1 MKKNY
6 YKAFK
11 TNPWR
16 TTNSMRTELIDNMVD
31 TALKGESISYDQ
43 ALQLETLSH
52 EELDYLFIGTNRIRD
67 HFKGQDVKICSIV
80 NAKSG
85 KCVEDCSFCAQSSSF
100 QTDSPEYELMDVE
113 EIVAAAKEAEAFGS
127 NEFSIVASG
136 TSLDDRK
143 ELDRVIEAIKRI
155 KAETQLET
163 CCSLGLMPMEHLQEL
178 KDAGLDRCHHNLET
192 AKSHFDKI
200 VSTHTYED
208 EVNAVQ
214 NAKSVGL
221 QVCVGGIFGMGE
233 TFTQR
238 AELAFSIREL
248 GTQSFPINF
257 LKPIE
262 GTGLDHLEP
271 LGQYEALRTI
281 SLLRLILPDIDLF
294 VCGGRE
300 EVLTDLQEQLFSAG
314 ANGILGGNYLTTKGQ
329 DPKRDIKMIENLG
342 LRPVY
347 TSV

>member
-1 MKKNY
+1 
-6 YKAFK
+6 
-11 TNPWR
+11 
-16 TTNSMRTELIDNMVD
+16 MRTELIDTMVD
-31 TALKGESISYDQ
+31 TALKGDSISYEQ
-43 ALQLETLSH
+43 ALQLESLTQ
-52 EELDYLFIGTNRIRD
+52 EELDYLFVGTNRIRER
-67 HFKGQDVKICSIV
+67 FKGQDVKICSIV

-85 KCVEDCSFCAQSSSF
+85 RCVEDCSFCAQSSSF

-136 TSLDDRK
+136 TSLEDRK

-163 CCSLGLMPMEHLQEL
+163 CCSLGLMPLEHLKEL
-178 KDAGLDRCHHNLET
+178 KEAGLDRCHHNLET

-214 NAKSVGL
+214 NAKAAGL

-233 TFTQR
+233 SFAQR
-238 AELAFSIREL
+238 AELAFSIRDLE
-248 GTQSFPINF
+248 TQSFPINF

-271 LGQYEALRTI
+271 MEQYEALRTI
-281 SLLRLILPDIDLF
+281 SLLRLVLPEIDLF

-300 EVLTDLQEQLFSAG
+300 EVLTDQQEQLFAAG

-329 DPKRDIKMIENLG
+329 DPKRDIEMIENMG

-347 TSV
+347 TSI

>member
-1 MKKNY
+1 
-6 YKAFK
+6 
-11 TNPWR
+11 
-16 TTNSMRTELIDNMVD
+16 MRTELIDNMVD
-31 TALKGESISYDQ
+31 TALKGESISYEQ
-43 ALQLETLSH
+43 ALQLESLTR
-52 EELDYLFIGTNRIRD
+52 EELDYLFIGTDRIRD
-67 HFKGQDVKICSIV
+67 RFKGKDVKICSIV

-85 KCVEDCSFCAQSSSF
+85 RCVEDCSFCAQSSSF

-113 EIVAAAKEAEAFGS
+113 EIVAAAKEAEAFGA

-136 TSLDDRK
+136 TYLDDRK

-163 CCSLGLMPMEHLQEL
+163 CCSLGLMPLEHLKEL
-178 KDAGLDRCHHNLET
+178 KEAGLDRCHHNLET

-214 NAKSVGL
+214 NAKEAGL
-221 QVCVGGIFGMGE
+221 KVCVGGIFGMGE
-233 TFTQR
+233 SFAQR

-248 GTQSFPINF
+248 GTQSFPVNF

-262 GTGLDHLEP
+262 GTALDHLEP
-271 LGQYEALRTI
+271 MPHYEALRTI
-281 SLLRLILPDIDLF
+281 ALLRLVLPDIDLF

-300 EVLTDLQEQLFSAG
+300 EVLADKQEQLFSAG

-329 DPKRDIKMIENLG
+329 DPKRDIEMIENLG
-342 LRPVY
+342 LTPVF
-347 TSV
+347 TSI

>member
-1 MKKNY
+1 
-6 YKAFK
+6 
-11 TNPWR
+11 
-16 TTNSMRTELIDNMVD
+16 MRKELIDNMVD
-31 TALKGESISYDQ
+31 AALKGQSISYEQ
-43 ALQLETLSH
+43 ALQLESLAH
-52 EELDYLFIGTNRIRD
+52 DELDYLFIGTDRIREQ
-67 HFKGQDVKICSIV
+67 FKGQDVKICSIV

-85 KCVEDCSFCAQSSSF
+85 RCVEDCSFCAQSSSF

-163 CCSLGLMPMEHLQEL
+163 CCSLGLMPLEHLKEL
-178 KDAGLDRCHHNLET
+178 KAAGLDRCHHNLET

-208 EVNAVQ
+208 EVSAVQ
-214 NAKSVGL
+214 NAKEAGL

-233 TFTQR
+233 SFAQR

-248 GTQSFPINF
+248 GTQSFPVNF

-271 LGQYEALRTI
+271 MEHYEALRTI
-281 SLLRLILPDIDLF
+281 ALLRLILPDIDLF

-300 EVLTDLQEQLFSAG
+300 EVLTDQQERLFSAG

-329 DPKRDIKMIENLG
+329 DPKRDIEMIERLG

-347 TSV
+347 TSI

>member
-1 MKKNY
+1 
-6 YKAFK
+6 
-11 TNPWR
+11 
-16 TTNSMRTELIDNMVD
+16 MRKELIDSMVD
-31 TALKGESISYDQ
+31 TALKGQSISYDQ
-43 ALQLETLSH
+43 ALQLESLSH
-52 EELDYLFIGTNRIRD
+52 DELDYLFMGTNRIRER
-67 HFKGQDVKICSIV
+67 FKGQDVKICSIV

-85 KCVEDCSFCAQSSSF
+85 RCVEDCSFCAQSSSF
-100 QTDSPEYELMDVE
+100 KTDSPEYELMDVE

-143 ELDRVIEAIKRI
+143 ELDRVVEAIKRI

-163 CCSLGLMPMEHLQEL
+163 CCSLGLMPLEHLKEL
-178 KDAGLDRCHHNLET
+178 KVAGLDRCHHNLET

-200 VSTHTYED
+200 VTTHTYED

-214 NAKSVGL
+214 NAKKAGL

-233 TFTQR
+233 SFAQR
-238 AELAFSIREL
+238 TELAFSIREL

-271 LGQYEALRTI
+271 MKHYEALRTI
-281 SLLRLILPDIDLF
+281 ALLRLVLPDIDLF

-300 EVLTDLQEQLFSAG
+300 EVLTNQQERLFSAG

-329 DPKRDIKMIENLG
+329 DPKRDIDMIEGLG